1 MTERVC
7 VCVRVLRSGCWGF
20 DLGLWEVVPLAR
32 KTSLRFTHEVDA
44 NRLFRWFARKDCAR
58 AGKEPRLA
66 KVVRRK
72 GGMTDQLIEE
82 CDAEV
87 GFSTKNTI
95 LQTRNTKHE
104 TLNPKPKHYT
114 LNPNTISLELV
125 RRRLASEVHHNTRNP
140 KKEKL
145 SLSLS
150 LSLSL

>member
-1 MTERVC
+1 
-7 VCVRVLRSGCWGF
+7 
-20 DLGLWEVVPLAR
+20 
-32 KTSLRFTHEVDA
+32 
-44 NRLFRWFARKDCAR
+44 
-58 AGKEPRLA
+58 
-66 KVVRRK
+66 
-72 GGMTDQLIEE
+72 MTDQLIEE

-125 RRRLASEVHHNTRNP
+125 RRRLASEVQHNTRPPPPN
-140 KKEKL
+140 

-150 LSLSL
+150 LSLNSLSLSLSLNLTLTLTDHFVGDSDAEVGAHQIDADDARGGHAQDTPETLSLCLSHTHSITHTQTHSLSL